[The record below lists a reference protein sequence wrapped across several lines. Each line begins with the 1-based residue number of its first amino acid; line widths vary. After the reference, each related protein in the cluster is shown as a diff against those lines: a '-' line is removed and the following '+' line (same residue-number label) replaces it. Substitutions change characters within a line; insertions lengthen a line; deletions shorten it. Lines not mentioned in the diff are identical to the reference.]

1 MTFCDATAGIGA
13 SFWTD
18 GNGQTNGWTNGWTD
32 KRGRRNSYL
41 DNASFEYTSPL
52 CKIY

>member
-18 GNGQTNGWTNGWTD
+18 GNMDTHNDEWTY
-32 KRGRRNSYL
+32 KRGS
-41 DNASFEYTSPL
+41 
-52 CKIY
+52 